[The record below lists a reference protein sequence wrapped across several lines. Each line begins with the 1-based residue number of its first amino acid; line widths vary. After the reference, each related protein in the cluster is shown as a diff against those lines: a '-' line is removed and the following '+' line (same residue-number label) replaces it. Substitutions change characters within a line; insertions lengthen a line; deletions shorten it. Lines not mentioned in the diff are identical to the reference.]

1 MSEGKRGERNESMRS
16 ESKVAGHHGCMVDAI
31 GKQEFF
37 EAVSSIPLDLTES
50 QSLKAF
56 NFMDVDKNG
65 WFHILQAEDVLRRA
79 GYLPRIPATKAS
91 SMLPTRSPEN
101 AMQEMMSVEC
111 ERTMALSAL
120 ADQWASHELDLVNSR
135 HKDRLKNVFTIEEQV
150 RFDRATTAA
159 QRTLTKAM
167 EKQFSSI
174 HQTFDERVRR
184 LRGELG
190 PNLKVAAEAKAQG
203 DVSRQKSLLRIAVDV
218 SSGAPSN
225 RVRRFR
231 ICMLWNR

>member
-1 MSEGKRGERNESMRS
+1 MRS
-16 ESKVAGHHGCMVDAI
+16 ESKVTGHHGCMVDAI

-37 EAVSSIPLDLTES
+37 EAISSIPLDLNES
-50 QSLKAF
+50 QALKAF

-79 GYLPRIPATKAS
+79 GYLPRISATKAS
-91 SMLPTRSPEN
+91 SMVPMRSPEN
-101 AMQEMMSVEC
+101 AMQEMMAVEC

-184 LRGELG
+184 LRGQLG
-190 PNLKVAAEAKAQG
+190 PNLKLAAEGRAQG
-203 DVSRQKSLLRIAVDV
+203 DATRQLSPLRIAVNV
-218 SSGAPSN
+218 SSGAPLN
-225 RVRRFR
+225 QVRCFR
-231 ICMLWNR
+231 ICLLWNR